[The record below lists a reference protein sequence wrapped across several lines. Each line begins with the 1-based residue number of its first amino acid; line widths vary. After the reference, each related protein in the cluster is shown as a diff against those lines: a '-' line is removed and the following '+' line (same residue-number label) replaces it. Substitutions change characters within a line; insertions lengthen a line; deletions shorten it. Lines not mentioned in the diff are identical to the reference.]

1 MQQLII
7 TLVALLGMIVP
18 VANSRMTKLFM
29 RIMPPMTNTG
39 RVAVEAQDGTMSGQP
54 QGRTELAHAL
64 SWLSPPK
71 RQFLRHQVSQL
82 RQPQPGWRSDPGHPM
97 TALATQQGLFFGSN
111 DIGRGD
117 LGPKSIG
124 SKPTNGHRLS
134 FASNDM
140 CFWDVGRLSHGPA
153 SPTGEI
159 PSNDEWRAKPTTS
172 VTVAVVSSASN
183 PPR

>member
-29 RIMPPMTNTG
+29 RLVPPMSNTG

-71 RQFLRHQVSQL
+71 RQFLRYQVSQL

-117 LGPKSIG
+117 LGHKSMAKAWGQSRQMDTG
-124 SKPTNGHRLS
+124 SALRRMASGVCRTDLPRRLEK
-134 FASNDM
+134 FP
-140 CFWDVGRLSHGPA
+140 L
-153 SPTGEI
+153 
-159 PSNDEWRAKPTTS
+159 TTKGGQS
-172 VTVAVVSSASN
+172 
-183 PPR
+183 R